1 MNEWKEMLEDAKE
14 WAKEAGKKQLERAD
28 GPMTV
33 NSKSSAIDFVT
44 ELDVWT
50 ETFLTEKIQKH
61 YPGHVMKTEESGNY
75 DGESDYEWVIDPID
89 GTVNY
94 ARGLP
99 FYCISMGVRYQGE
112 TVIGLVYAPKL
123 GETFE
128 AIKGGGAY
136 LNGYRIHSSE
146 TSNLNKAVLG
156 TGFPYDKGTSEDNN
170 LPHINDV
177 LPQIG
182 GLRRMGSAALDL
194 CQVAC
199 GRLDGYWEIKLN
211 DWDIEAGILII
222 REAGGQISVT
232 EEDKGLYV
240 LVSNSSLY
248 STLKALINRP

>member
-1 MNEWKEMLEDAKE
+1 MNQWKQMLEDAKE
-14 WAKEAGKKQLERAD
+14 WAKEAGQKQLERAE
-28 GPMTV
+28 GPMEV

-50 ETFLTEKIQKH
+50 ENFLTEKIQAN

-99 FYCISMGVRYQGE
+99 FYCISIGIRYQGE

-128 AIKGGGAY
+128 AIKGEGAS
-136 LNGYRIHSSE
+136 LNGRQIHSSS
-146 TSNLNKAVLG
+146 TSQLDKAVIAS
-156 TGFPYDKGTSEDNN
+156 GFPYDKGMTEDNN
-170 LPHINDV
+170 LPHVNKL

-199 GRLDGYWEIKLN
+199 GRLDGYWEIKLK
-211 DWDIEAGILII
+211 DWDVEAGILILK
-222 REAGGQISVT
+222 EAGGEVLKI
-232 EEDKGLYV
+232 EEKKGLYV
-240 LVSNSSLY
+240 MAANSFLHS
-248 STLKALINRP
+248 KIQAFIIR